1 MNRTD
6 IENCTDIE
14 ALKELCHAYRR
25 ACSCISE
32 SLVEESKCHINI
44 ETAVGQI
51 RKYLWKMDNAED
63 KFVKKVKESI

>member
-25 ACSCISE
+25 ACSGISE

-51 RKYLWKMDNAED
+51 RKCLWEMDNAED
-63 KFVKKVKESI
+63 KFVKKMEESV